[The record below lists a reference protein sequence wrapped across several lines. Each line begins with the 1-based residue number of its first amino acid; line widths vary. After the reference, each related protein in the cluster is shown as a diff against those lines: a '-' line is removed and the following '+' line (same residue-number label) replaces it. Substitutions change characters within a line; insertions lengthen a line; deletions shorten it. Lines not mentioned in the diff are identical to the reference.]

1 MPLLIAD
8 IQTGCATM
16 HSQNSHSCLI
26 GQIKI
31 LMDCS
36 IILVVKATPRSLLVA
51 GSVTMNAGGM
61 RDLQYETPESGER
74 KIDA

>member
-1 MPLLIAD
+1 
-8 IQTGCATM
+8 
-16 HSQNSHSCLI
+16 
-26 GQIKI
+26 
-31 LMDCS
+31 MDCS